1 MKNIH
6 YVSALLL
13 LIVVMLFGVA
23 CGSEKNDEN
32 LFGENES
39 MRLVIAYA
47 DKPEEIT
54 LKLEG
59 LNRGISLLELLDEK
73 EIPYTAS
80 DGFLYSV
87 KDFAPDSLKGEYI
100 YIYTSIEQDFD
111 VSEYVQEME
120 YDSVTLTS
128 SGFGADEMSIENGCI
143 IYIGMTKW

>member
-1 MKNIH
+1 MKKIH

-13 LIVVMLFGVA
+13 LIAVMLFGVA

-54 LKLEG
+54 LELEG
-59 LNRGISLLELLDEK
+59 IKKDISLIGLLDNK
-73 EIPYTAS
+73 DIPYTAT

-87 KDFAPDSLKGEYI
+87 KDFAPDPSKGEYI
-100 YIYTSIEQDFD
+100 YIYTSVESDFD
-111 VSEYVQEME
+111 VSDNATRVE
-120 YDSVTLTS
+120 YDSVSLTS
-128 SGFGADEMSIENGCI
+128 SGFGADKMSIENGCI

>member
-1 MKNIH
+1 MKKIH

-13 LIVVMLFGVA
+13 LIAVMLFGVA

-54 LKLEG
+54 LELEG

-100 YIYTSIEQDFD
+100 YIYTSVEQDFD

>member
-1 MKNIH
+1 MKKIH

-54 LKLEG
+54 LELEG

-100 YIYTSIEQDFD
+100 YIYTSVEQDFD
-111 VSEYVQEME
+111 VSEYVQEVE

>member
-1 MKNIH
+1 MKKIH

-54 LKLEG
+54 LELEG

-100 YIYTSIEQDFD
+100 YIYTSVEQDFD

>member
-100 YIYTSIEQDFD
+100 YIYTSVEQDFD

>member
-1 MKNIH
+1 MKKIH

-54 LKLEG
+54 LELEG

-100 YIYTSIEQDFD
+100 YIYTSVEQDFD
-111 VSEYVQEME
+111 VSENVQEME

>member
-1 MKNIH
+1 MKKIH

-13 LIVVMLFGVA
+13 LFVVMLFGVA

-54 LKLEG
+54 LELEG

-100 YIYTSIEQDFD
+100 YIYTSVEQDFD

-143 IYIGMTKW
+143 IYIGMTK

>member
-1 MKNIH
+1 MKKIH

-54 LKLEG
+54 LELEG

-87 KDFAPDSLKGEYI
+87 KDFAPDSLMGEYI
-100 YIYTSIEQDFD
+100 YIYTSVEQDFD

>member
-1 MKNIH
+1 MKKIH

-54 LKLEG
+54 LELEG

-73 EIPYTAS
+73 EISYTAS

-100 YIYTSIEQDFD
+100 YIFTSIEQDFD

-143 IYIGMTKW
+143 IYIGMTK